1 MELSTEE
8 LLQKLE
14 ESGIKVTEEE
24 AQRFR
29 EMRQGGDC
37 LLDSFFLLSPEI
49 FRPNL
54 ITKKLVRSHP
64 EIDIGSFVFSMK
76 Q

>member
-8 LLQKLE
+8 LLQNLE

-29 EMRQGGDC
+29 GNIMLTYCVICSMQ
-37 LLDSFFLLSPEI
+37 SILS
-49 FRPNL
+49 
-54 ITKKLVRSHP
+54 KL
-64 EIDIGSFVFSMK
+64 K
-76 Q
+76 TL